1 MFMGF
6 LSKIYLFF
14 KPVKNSKV
22 DQKKNTI
29 VVINMEDE
37 IKTLSAP
44 KMMISEEELA
54 EIQKNLDK
62 CDPTKKEQKK
72 QKERMARRFD
82 YMCGLVYGGLP
93 EKKGGLYV
101 VTADDYLVAK
111 YTQYTQTFI
120 TDLISHI
127 ITKSNILK
135 EDIVFWFKGVH
146 VTVKQDS
153 NPSLVYLELYEAI
166 YLTKNIDSDLVKN
179 KEEGK
184 NDAEK
189 EQKRLEDVRVKNI
202 ANLQASKERRNA
214 FRHRFKEREKP

>member
-1 MFMGF
+1 MGF
-6 LSKIYLFF
+6 FSKIYLFF

-22 DQKKNTI
+22 DQKKNTT

-37 IKTLSAP
+37 MKTLSVS

-62 CDPTKKEQKK
+62 CDPTRNNDTKFDLSKKEQKK

-82 YMCGLVYGGLP
+82 HMCGLVYGGLP

-101 VTADDYLVAK
+101 VIA
-111 YTQYTQTFI
+111 
-120 TDLISHI
+120 
-127 ITKSNILK
+127 
-135 EDIVFWFKGVH
+135 
-146 VTVKQDS
+146 
-153 NPSLVYLELYEAI
+153 
-166 YLTKNIDSDLVKN
+166 IDSDLVKN
-179 KEEGK
+179 KEQEK

-189 EQKRLEDVRVKNI
+189 EQKRIEGERTKTL